1 MGKKNKKTCKIL
13 FPRRKDFYS
22 KWMKQGRQGK
32 ISLKKRRA
40 STPVKEY
47 WHMKKK
53 IIYEKVSRLLFDFII
68 QKKYEKNMSW
78 L

>member
-1 MGKKNKKTCKIL
+1 MKNREK
-13 FPRRKDFYS
+13 
-22 KWMKQGRQGK
+22 GK
-32 ISLKKRRA
+32 IPEKKEGQH
-40 STPVKEY
+40 PCKEH

-68 QKKYEKNMSW
+68 QKKYEKNKSW

>member
-1 MGKKNKKTCKIL
+1 M
-13 FPRRKDFYS
+13 DFFH
-22 KWMKQGRQGK
+22 
-32 ISLKKRRA
+32 KKRRA
-40 STPVKEY
+40 STLGKEY

-68 QKKYEKNMSW
+68 QKKYVKNMSC

>member
-1 MGKKNKKTCKIL
+1 MGFCE
-13 FPRRKDFYS
+13 
-22 KWMKQGRQGK
+22 KQGEREN
-32 ISLKKRRA
+32 SRKKEGQH
-40 STPVKEY
+40 PCKEY